1 MAEFKYKVVI
11 KADFWGKGV
20 SETFIYTD
28 HFLVSFEA
36 GESNAHYAIDTA
48 KYLEKSWDMYV
59 TQQGFHA
66 PKYRVHVIIKK
77 ELPNALGLAY
87 MPTWIHNAY
96 LEILAGQSEHSLKE
110 TSSHEYFHITQY
122 EYDYNEHRWIIE
134 ATATVA
140 EDYVF
145 PEVPGYLRFE
155 NHWYERWDKGMS
167 LNSLHDYFEYGGS
180 LFFKYLMENVHGTSI
195 QGKSVT
201 EMALLKSIWER
212 AATVKGDNTLPS
224 IMETIGGLPEENKKY
239 NKAFGDFAAAIFVKE
254 KVPDFS
260 FRRGNELTG
269 KLNPEKLPGQY
280 YTFNLNKTSGE
291 IVSSIEEVLVYLT
304 AKYFQFSIPT
314 MKEPQP
320 LYLFVVGSRDHG
332 LQMRAITES
341 KKEKKVYTPE
351 EKEGGPAT
359 QLTLPKVGG
368 EGDESIQTVVLAI
381 SNPHR
386 KDLARFVIRSII
398 GEVPYL
404 KEVKI
409 KKRNDRDIYHGK
421 WVADQYTKVGT
432 RTLST
437 RKEPLKIEA
446 GKRTDLE
453 MELQFSNPILGDPDV
468 SFLDGAQKLGE
479 VRLSS
484 SKKSKDEKS
493 WTASLQLPSLTKKTK
508 ELTLRVLVEDFKRD
522 PLDVDPASVAKLDD
536 NGARWL
542 HYESDE
548 PQRAYGGADQNH
560 RFKLQHEGG
569 KSIVIL
575 MDASGSMKDNQK
587 IQKAKRSA
595 IETIQNMSSQDEL
608 SFWIFSDCGNV
619 RMVQGFT
626 SETKNL
632 IQAVQSIEP
641 QSGTPL
647 ALGIRQGGNY
657 LLKEAANEEK
667 ILVVLSDGEES
678 CEGDPQAEAQLLA
691 TKNLQIKYGPYFSK
705 GKKGGEGEQAPEE
718 DVPSPEEKETPP
730 KEDPLPP
737 EAKEEKEDEA
747 PCELQSWKSYEA
759 KKEGSDIY
767 YTVLTYEEHQKDKD
781 CFIKGKID
789 RYGVYYGEAVGDPDS
804 LKWGINPNPSSTE
817 EDQATYKTNQVLFL
831 KLAKKYKERS
841 HYAQEDI
848 LKEVDRLVRRELK
861 K

>member
-36 GESNAHYAIDTA
+36 VESNAHYAIDTA

-224 IMETIGGLPEENKKY
+224 IMETLGGIPEEYKKY
-239 NKAFGDFAAAIFVKE
+239 NKAFGDFAAAVYVKE

-260 FRRGNELTG
+260 FRRGNELIG
-269 KLNPEKLPGQY
+269 KLNPESLFGHY
-280 YTFNLNKTSGE
+280 YTFHLNKTSGE
-291 IVSSIEEVLVYLT
+291 IVSGFEENLVYLT
-304 AKYFQFSIPT
+304 AKYFQLSIQPL
-314 MKEPQP
+314 KEPQP
-320 LYLFVVGSRDHG
+320 LHIFVDNYNHD
-332 LQMRAITES
+332 LQARAITES
-341 KKEKKVYTPE
+341 KKEKKVYTSE
-351 EKEGGPAT
+351 EKEDGSVT
-359 QLTLPKVGG
+359 QLIIPRVGG
-368 EGDESIQTVVLAI
+368 EGDENIQKMVLAI

-386 KDLARFVIRSII
+386 KDLGRFVIRTVI

-421 WVADQYTKVGT
+421 WIADQYTKVGT

-453 MELQFSNPILGDPDV
+453 IELQFSNPIFGDPDV
-468 SFLDGAQKLGE
+468 SFLDGTQKLGE
-479 VRLSS
+479 ARLSS
-484 SKKSKDEKS
+484 SKKSEDGKS
-493 WTASLQLPSLTKKTK
+493 WAASLQLPALNEKTR

-522 PLDVDPASVAKLDD
+522 PLDIDPASVGVL
-536 NGARWL
+536 NESGERWL
-542 HYESDE
+542 RYESDG
-548 PQRAYGGADQNH
+548 AHGTYGGADQNH
-560 RFKLQHEGG
+560 HFKLQHEGG

-619 RMVQGFT
+619 IMVQAFT
-626 SETKNL
+626 SITGALMK
-632 IQAVQSIEP
+632 AVQGIEP

-647 ALGIRQGGNY
+647 ALGIRQAGDY

-691 TKNLQIKYGPYFSK
+691 TKNLQVKYGPYFGK
-705 GKKGGEGEQAPEE
+705 DKKGSEEEKTPEE
-718 DVPSPEEKETPP
+718 EVPSPEEKETPP
-730 KEDPLPP
+730 QEDPPPP
-737 EAKEEKEDEA
+737 EEKPEEKEDEA
-747 PCELQSWKSYEA
+747 PCELQSWKSYGT
-759 KKEGSDIY
+759 KKEGATIHY
-767 YTVLTYEEHQKDKD
+767 IVLTYEERKKDKD

-789 RYGVYYGEAVGDPDS
+789 TYGVYYGEVVGEKDS
-804 LKWGINPNPSSTE
+804 LSWGINPQPSSTE
-817 EDQATYKTNQVLFL
+817 EDQATYKTNQSLFS
-831 KLAKKYKERS
+831 KLAEKFKDRS
-841 HYAQEDI
+841 HSTQDEA
-848 LKEVDRLVRRELK
+848 LKEVDRLVKRELK